1 MTLEKHLIQ
10 KRYFESL
17 IVVHENDNP
26 VQFLGHLYMDEQN
39 NEKSDLS
46 DIRFSQG
53 EVYFHNKDFEAA
65 IFKWEKIHND
75 FEQWAKK
82 NIADAYYEL
91 RALPKAIDLY
101 KSVASESLTLNSEV
115 ALKLFS
121 IYKEQ
126 EQLDFAADIIKGA
139 VSLNADYPNVTEVA
153 RTFFEEYRDWNSA
166 IELAVNEAIR
176 TERLEWFDIL
186 KNYVDEGVTKSIP
199 PHYFSTVLKIL
210 YSVNQRS
217 FEKLV
222 VSFWDSYEDDEL
234 YFSWISEIN
243 RLFLNFEIN
252 PSAPLHAVSAKYNET
267 YFELINGQYFIKE
280 ISDIVPNLLIN
291 WLNLADDSD
300 SLFAATSVLAWDEI
314 FEATLSSM
322 TVEKAKT
329 RLRHSKKDT
338 TYIERSLELFEEMV
352 KWAKTH
358 ELDVDQRLKWTIDKG
373 LDLQT
378 NHLLVAGMTGNGKTS
393 FINSLLEGNIV
404 SAPTST
410 VVLYSN
416 DEVIRISEI
425 TDHSTQPI
433 LSLVDFAE
441 MKREEEVNTQQTS
454 LVHFKMPSKFL
465 FENQLTLMDIPD
477 FDHSTYEAIKNN
489 KKEELKFAHLADG
502 LLFILTAT
510 TLLTD
515 REQDILLKI
524 QEGVPNLPIHFLLI
538 TDAIY
543 HETEVTKMVEEIRT
557 RISDYFPKAKIF
569 PYSKH
574 NKSSK
579 QVGDLSEFIQRGFNH
594 KTRTDGRKQKILF
607 YIRETLTYLLKRRVE
622 TENEMTEVI
631 HWKEDIVSKLNA
643 AVHQLSDLEKEKMK
657 IIQQSYQMIKE
668 DIKLDLKMMIPKL
681 LRDCSELV
689 KEDSDFRK
697 IHIEL
702 NQEMNERIDNYIQ
715 HTILPRFSK
724 AIQVWIEMST
734 AEFNLSQDYLEEMS
748 EGFNMMYGVQR
759 LKNNCDFK
767 VLEDWSRDANR
778 LSNGIKLE
786 TRSILNRSTPSQLVL
801 KSAGQLFGTLPSSK
815 PMLCNMYKKLI
826 EKDDYEILAE
836 TVTNQFILQF
846 ELFEKGL
853 ERDIMM
859 FFTQPFSVLH
869 EVIEEEKQDIQHKQ
883 DTLQRLKDNPEK
895 QLDPISLFKVRLLQF
910 EWMQKEVNM
919 HEWTPS

>member
-10 KRYFESL
+10 KKYFESL
-17 IVVHENDNP
+17 IVVQENDNP

-65 IFKWEKIHND
+65 IFKWEKIHNHD

-82 NIADAYYEL
+82 NTADAYYEL
-91 RALPKAIDLY
+91 RALPTAIDLY

-126 EQLDFAADIIKGA
+126 EKLDFAADIIKGA
-139 VSLNADYPNVTEVA
+139 VSLNPDYPNVTEVA
-153 RTFFEEYRDWNSA
+153 RSFFEEYRDWNSA
-166 IELAVNEAIR
+166 IALAVNEAIR
-176 TERLEWFDIL
+176 TERIEWFDIL
-186 KNYVDEGVTKSIP
+186 KNYVDEGVTKSTP
-199 PHYFSTVLKIL
+199 PDYFSTILKVL
-210 YSVNQRS
+210 YSVNQGS

-222 VSFWDSYEDDEL
+222 VSFWNSYEDDEL

-252 PSAPLHAVSAKYNET
+252 PSATWHAVSAKYNET
-267 YFELINGQYFIKE
+267 YFKLINGQYFIKE

-291 WLNLADDSD
+291 WLNFEDDSH

-322 TVEKAKT
+322 TVEKAKN
-329 RLRHSKKDT
+329 RLRHSKKNT
-338 TYIERSLELFEEMV
+338 AYIERSLELFEEMV

-358 ELDVDQRLKWTIDKG
+358 ELDVDERLKWTVDKG

-416 DEVIRISEI
+416 DEDIQISEI

-441 MKREEEVNTQQTS
+441 MKQEEEAPQTS

-465 FENQLTLMDIPD
+465 LENQLTLMDIPD
-477 FDHSTYEAIKNN
+477 FDRSTYEAIKNN

-515 REQDILLKI
+515 RERDLLLKI
-524 QEGVPNLPIHFLLI
+524 QEDVPNLPIDFLLI

-557 RISDYFPKAKIF
+557 RISEYFPKAKIF

-579 QVGDLSEFIQRGFNH
+579 QVEDLSKFIQVGFNH
-594 KTRTDGRKQKILF
+594 KRRTEGLNKKLLF

-631 HWKEDIVSKLNA
+631 QWKEDIVSKLNA

-657 IIQQSYQMIKE
+657 IIQNSYQTIKE
-668 DIKLDLKMMIPKL
+668 DIKLDLKMTIPKL
-681 LRDCSELV
+681 LRECSALI

-702 NQEMNERIDNYIQ
+702 NQEMNERIHNYIQ

-734 AEFNLSQDYLEEMS
+734 EEFNLSQDYLEEMS

-767 VLEDWSRDANR
+767 VIDDWSRDANR
-778 LSNGIKLE
+778 LSNGVKLE
-786 TRSILNRSTPSQLVL
+786 TMNILNRSTPSQLVL
-801 KSAGQLFGTLPSSK
+801 KSAGKLFGSLRSSK
-815 PMLCNMYKKLI
+815 TMLSNMYKNLI
-826 EKDDYEILAE
+826 EKDDYEMLAA

-853 ERDIMM
+853 ERDIIM
-859 FFTQPFSVLH
+859 FFTQPFSALH
-869 EVIEEEKQDIQHKQ
+869 EVIKEEQQDIQHKQ
-883 DTLQRLKDNPEK
+883 DALQRLKANPEK
-895 QLDPISLFKVRLLQF
+895 HIDPITLFKVRLLQF